1 MEPKLLLER
10 LDSIARS
17 LERSRYALALIAL
30 GSVGRELERLDAY
43 SDLDFFVVVEAGHKR
58 AYLDDLGWLERVHPV
73 AFAFANTA
81 DGYKLLFADGILCE
95 MAVFEMDELPTIPYA
110 PGRIVWKQP
119 HVPDSISVPAVA
131 PPVPTRRDTGW
142 LLGEALTNL
151 LVGVMRERRGEKLS
165 AARFIQGYAVDRVV
179 ELAEEIEPPRGNPG
193 DAFARERRFEQR
205 HPEIAGR
212 MGDFVQGYERNC
224 ESALAILAFLE
235 QHFAV
240 NAAVAGAIRSY
251 CEA

>member
-1 MEPKLLLER
+1 MEPRLLLER

-17 LERSRYALALIAL
+17 LEGSGHALALIAL
-30 GSVGRELERLDAY
+30 GSVGLELERLDAF

-58 AYLDDLGWLERVHPV
+58 DYLDDLGWLERVHPV
-73 AFAFANTA
+73 AFAFANTV
-81 DGYKLLFADGILCE
+81 DGYKLLFSDGILCE
-95 MAVFEMDELPTIPYA
+95 MAVFEMDELPAIPYA

-119 HVPDSISVPAVA
+119 QVPDSISVPVIA
-131 PPVPTRRDTGW
+131 PPVPTRRDASW

-179 ELAEEIEPPRGNPG
+179 ELAEEIEPSRGNAG

-205 HPEIAGR
+205 HPEMAGR
-212 MGDFVQGYERNC
+212 LGDFVQGYDHNR

-240 NAAVAGAIRSY
+240 NAALADAIHMH

>member
-1 MEPKLLLER
+1 MEPRLLMER
-10 LDSIARS
+10 LDAIARS
-17 LERSRYALALIAL
+17 LERSGHALALIGL
-30 GSVGRELERLDAY
+30 GSAGLEQERLDAF

-58 AYLDDLGWLERVHPV
+58 AYLDDLGWLEWVHPV

-95 MAVFEMDELPTIPYA
+95 LAVFEMDELPAIPYA

-119 HVPDSISVPAVA
+119 QVPDSISRPAVA
-131 PPVPTRRDTGW
+131 PPAPERREVDW

-179 ELAEEIEPPRGNPG
+179 ELAEEIEPSRGKPG

-205 HPEIAGR
+205 HPEIARR
-212 MGDFVQGYERNC
+212 MGEFVQGYDRNR

-240 NAAVAGAIRSY
+240 NAALAGAIRSS
-251 CEA
+251 CAA